1 MLTSRVI
8 PFLLVTDGGLVKTRR
23 FKDPAYVGDPINAIR
38 IFNEKEVDE
47 LALLDISAS
56 ANGRGPNFDLVRDF
70 ASECFMPLAYGGGV
84 RNLEDAKRLFSLGAE
99 KVILRSAAA
108 DPSVLSDIARFS
120 GSQSVA
126 VSVDVRRNRFGGL
139 RLHAPGTPMDG
150 HAGWLDFLRD
160 AAAAGA
166 GEVILNSVDRDGT
179 MGGMDMRLIGQAAQG
194 LTTPLLAVGGV
205 GSLADIRAGLDAGAN
220 AIGAG
225 AFFVFHGP
233 RRAVLITYP
242 GFDQIRALLEGYHGK
257 S

>member
-1 MLTSRVI
+1 MNRVI
-8 PFLLVTDGGLVKTRR
+8 PFLLVKNGGLVKTQG
-23 FKDPAYVGDPINAIR
+23 FKDPRYVGDPINAIR

-47 LALLDISAS
+47 LVLLDITAS
-56 ANGRGPNFDLVRDF
+56 AEGRGPDLDLVRDV

-84 RNLEDAKRLFSLGAE
+84 RSLADARELFSLGVE
-99 KVILRSAAA
+99 KVVIRTAAA
-108 DPSVLSDIARFS
+108 VDLSLVSEIARFS

-126 VSVDVRRNRFGGL
+126 VSVDVARTRRGTVK
-139 RLHAPGTPMDG
+139 LHAPGTPMNG
-150 HAGWLDFLRD
+150 KPGWLEFIRD

-166 GEVILNSVDRDGT
+166 GEIILNSVDRDGT
-179 MGGMDMRLIGQAAQG
+179 MTGLDTDLISRAAQG
-194 LTTPLLAVGGV
+194 LATPLLAVGGV
-205 GSLADIRAGLDAGAN
+205 GSLGDMRAGLDSGAT

-242 GFDQIRALLEGYHGK
+242 SFAELRTALEGYDGG